1 MFIFASLFK
10 GCLAGVVELVDTL
23 DLGSSAARCGSSSL
37 PARTKQQKASHLE
50 RLFCLNLSSFKL
62 FKNPLFYNTLNR
74 WLILIEKNSP
84 RLCFED
90 SSYQEILYLL
100 LRQSILVVI
109 LVRYLRFG
117 LFIIFLF
124 SVVFLYGYILF
135 YFS

>member
-1 MFIFASLFK
+1 
-10 GCLAGVVELVDTL
+10 
-23 DLGSSAARCGSSSL
+23 
-37 PARTKQQKASHLE
+37 
-50 RLFCLNLSSFKL
+50 
-62 FKNPLFYNTLNR
+62 
-74 WLILIEKNSP
+74 
-84 RLCFED
+84 
-90 SSYQEILYLL
+90 L